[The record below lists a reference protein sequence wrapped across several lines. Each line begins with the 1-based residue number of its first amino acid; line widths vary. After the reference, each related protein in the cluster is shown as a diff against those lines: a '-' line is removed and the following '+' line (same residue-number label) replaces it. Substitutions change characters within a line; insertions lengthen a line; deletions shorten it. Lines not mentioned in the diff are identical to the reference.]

1 MKILID
7 ENIPL
12 TTVRALRAQGHD
24 VLDIRGTADEGIPDY
39 ALWDMAQREERL
51 LITTD
56 KGFVHHREQPH
67 HGILIIRL
75 RQPNR
80 RKIHERVMQAIAQ
93 FKANEWLGLL
103 VVMRDIAQSVWRT
116 SKRENK
122 EEENSFE
129 RRPP

>member
-1 MKILID
+1 MKILVD

-39 ALWDMAQREERL
+39 ALWEMAQREERL

-56 KGFVHHREQPH
+56 KGFVRHREQPH

-93 FKANEWLGLL
+93 FKADEWLGLSI
-103 VVMRDIAQSVWRT
+103 VMRDIAQSLWRA

-122 EEENSFE
+122 KEENSFE
-129 RRPP
+129 HKHP

>member
-1 MKILID
+1 MKILVD

-12 TTVRALRAQGHD
+12 TTVRALRAHGHD

-39 ALWDMAQREERL
+39 ALWEMAQCGERL

-56 KGFVHHREQPH
+56 KGFVHYREQLH

-80 RKIHERVMQAIAQ
+80 RKIHERVMQTIAQ
-93 FKANEWLGLL
+93 FKAAEWLGLL
-103 VVMRDIAQSVWRT
+103 VVIRDNTQSVWRE
-116 SKRENK
+116 SKREK
-122 EEENSFE
+122 RAEGNSFE
-129 RRPP
+129 

>member
-24 VLDIRGTADEGIPDY
+24 VLDIRGTVDEGIPDY
-39 ALWDMAQREERL
+39 ALCEMAQREEQL

-80 RKIHERVMQAIAQ
+80 RKKKFFAPHPV
-93 FKANEWLGLL
+93 FLL
-103 VVMRDIAQSVWRT
+103 KIPQLLLCVKDALVDKT
-116 SKRENK
+116 
-122 EEENSFE
+122 FF
-129 RRPP
+129 